1 MCHDHWSP
9 SPERKTTS
17 CSGYAL
23 LTEPPNRRRQSGGCH
38 DPAHHA
44 LDHARMWV
52 NTGGRPVLTGE
63 PYDLS
68 GHEFADLL
76 TDLSALGLTAKLD
89 GRSPWNPGH
98 TLLITITLAN

>member
-1 MCHDHWSP
+1 
-9 SPERKTTS
+9 
-17 CSGYAL
+17 
-23 LTEPPNRRRQSGGCH
+23 
-38 DPAHHA
+38 
-44 LDHARMWV
+44 MWV